1 MNKINLSFIL
11 KSIIIVAITATEQCQ
26 GTQCEQP
33 THSCGTKIKVLDQS
47 LGIGTV
53 TCTERGVT
61 RKACQ
66 HIHKYNFECILTP
79 LEKQEVGLCYHMT
92 CSWETHE
99 SARIVWSIPGPDYT
113 VLHIDMYPQ
122 LDIHPLL
129 EILLLVII
137 VSIMACLV
145 CSIGDGSTLAA
156 GVLVSS
162 MMHSGES
169 GYRSSSSSSIG

>member
-1 MNKINLSFIL
+1 MNKINWCFIL
-11 KSIIIVAITATEQCQ
+11 KSIIIVSISATEDQCE
-26 GTQCEQP
+26 GTQCEQL
-33 THSCGTKIKVLDQS
+33 THSCGTKIKVLGPT

-53 TCTERGVT
+53 TCTERGVN

-66 HIHKYNFECILTP
+66 HIHKYNFKCILTP
-79 LEKQEVGLCYHMT
+79 LEKQEVGLCYHMM
-92 CSWETHE
+92 CSWENHE

-137 VSIMACLV
+137 VSIMTCLV
-145 CSIGDGSTLAA
+145 CSIGDESTLAA

-169 GYRSSSSSSIG
+169 GYRSSSSIG